1 MFFKRGDRGR
11 LAKAGKLS
19 VWIAVAFLAGTAA
32 YLLLGRSALLDIEEV
47 KVHGLHY
54 LTLDEVRSQF
64 GFEVGDPLLSVDKD
78 LVRDELEKL
87 PWVERADIDRSW
99 SGVVEVVIYEH
110 KPVALVMTEPE
121 RWALVANDGTVLTI
135 GLTVPPELP
144 RLSGVRA
151 AGLPGS
157 YLSDDSAPL
166 LTLLNVM
173 PLDLS
178 QTFFSLRREMDKD
191 IVGTLVT
198 NQEVIFGDE
207 QRLAAKIISLS
218 AMMDHL
224 EKEKRTGKQ
233 IDVSVPE
240 LPVVRNG

>member
-1 MFFKRGDRGR
+1 VSSKRGNEGR
-11 LAKAGKLS
+11 LAKAGKVS

-32 YLLLGRSALLDIEEV
+32 YLLVGRSALLDVEEV
-47 KVHGLHY
+47 KVHGLHR
-54 LTLDEVRSQF
+54 LTFEEVRTQF

-78 LVRDELEKL
+78 LVRDDLEKL
-87 PWVERADIDRSW
+87 PWVERAEIDRSW
-99 SGVVEVVIYEH
+99 GGVVEVLIYEH
-110 KPVALVMTEPE
+110 KPIALVMTEPE

-135 GLTVPPELP
+135 GLKAPPELP

-166 LTLLNVM
+166 LTLLNAM

-178 QTFFSLRREMDKD
+178 QAFFSLRREMDGD
-191 IVGTLVT
+191 IVGTLIT
-198 NQEVIFGDE
+198 NQEVIFGDG

-224 EKEKRTGKQ
+224 EKEKQTGKQ